1 MTKKERRDVKD
12 ALDLLIRCE
21 RVITNLIKDGTLVDK
36 DILRDLK
43 LNGVTDVRSKLD
55 DEKERQESKN
65 ERQ

>member
-55 DEKERQESKN
+55 DEKERQESRK
-65 ERQ
+65 